1 MSSEAAPIFLHFRF
15 FSRDGQPG
23 RHRQPLL
30 LPVPCGIYNPLAGE
44 CARIGARTALSFA
57 AWDLEVFNII
67 VSLTAICRVLER
79 ALSPRGR
86 CAPRRSGT
94 TNMFSAPT
102 VCVPV
107 HTSRYGA
114 WEPCFFFFKFSY
126 ERKRCGCLSVGI
138 RVCSLYFKAHL
149 IYASAEYCQRRMC
162 NVA

>member
-102 VCVPV
+102 VSVPV
-107 HTSRYGA
+107 HTTRYGA
-114 WEPCFFFFKFSY
+114 WEPCFFF
-126 ERKRCGCLSVGI
+126 LS
-138 RVCSLYFKAHL
+138 SLMNVKDVVVYLLAFVFAHC
-149 IYASAEYCQRRMC
+149 ISKHI
-162 NVA
+162 